1 MGKAMNKPATAVL
14 SGLLILISFFLSHSV
29 VEVPRTDWVEPVI
42 LWLTIGMPTGSGK
55 SSLFNYL
62 LGILREVRRKCSR
75 TEVHPPWTVDEASLE
90 KMGAIMAENHGRL
103 LGVYDEL
110 SSFLTSIN
118 LYRTKGLT
126 DTHDLAVFLQLYN
139 GHPWTR
145 RTGKY
150 LVHVLQEQ

>member
-1 MGKAMNKPATAVL
+1 MNMPATAVVT
-14 SGLLILISFFLSHSV
+14 GLMILVSFFLAHSV
-29 VEVPRTDWVEPVI
+29 VEVPGTDWVEPVI

-62 LGILREVRRKCSR
+62 LGILRKVRQKCSR
-75 TEVHPPWTVDEASLE
+75 SDIHPPWTVDEASLE

-118 LYRTKGLT
+118 LYRSKGLT

-145 RTGKY
+145 RTGKEC
-150 LVHVLQEQ
+150 V